1 MAGPLAV
8 IGAVTGGINALSS
21 LTGKKSGGSAA
32 AAPIDYYEQYGAQA
46 AAASSPLTAAMQG
59 LSVLQGGLG
68 GALGQQ
74 GAAIS
79 SAQLSVLKEAIEQAQ
94 TQTSAQAAEALGLVG
109 ASLDQQ
115 KALGE
120 AKLATELTAPQFT
133 SKAAEGALSGENAFA
148 QLLGQTNM
156 GLKALQES
164 TKADVAAD
172 QAKALGDVFRT
183 RALAEGQLALGA
195 QKLESGLTLQ
205 RGQTLSNLQQIQ
217 GQTQA
222 QMALRRQGN
231 QLAMAG
237 QRYFA

>member
-1 MAGPLAV
+1 MIPGLVSAG
-8 IGAVTGGINALSS
+8 IGALGSLFGG
-21 LTGKKSGGSAA
+21 GGGGGG
-32 AAPIDYYEQYGAQA
+32 AAPVDYYAQYGAQA

-59 LSVLQGGLG
+59 LSVLQGSLG

-94 TQTSAQAAEALGLVG
+94 KQTSTQASEALGLIG
-109 ASLDQQ
+109 TSLDQQ
-115 KALGE
+115 KALSQ
-120 AKLATELTAPQFT
+120 AKIAAELTAPQFT
-133 SKAAEGALSGENAFA
+133 SQAAGAALSGENQLA
-148 QLLGQTNM
+148 QLLGQTNT

-164 TKADVAAD
+164 TKASVAAD
-172 QAKALGDVFRT
+172 QAKVLGDVFRT
-183 RALAEGQLALGA
+183 RAAAEGQLALGA
-195 QKLESGLTLQ
+195 QKLESGLSLQ
-205 RGQTLSNLQQIQ
+205 QGQTLGDLQRIQ

>member
-1 MAGPLAV
+1 
-8 IGAVTGGINALSS
+8 
-21 LTGKKSGGSAA
+21 
-32 AAPIDYYEQYGAQA
+32 
-46 AAASSPLTAAMQG
+46 MQG
-59 LSVLQGGLG
+59 LGVLQYGLQ

-74 GAAIS
+74 GSAIA
-79 SAQLSVLKEAIEQAQ
+79 SAQLSVLTEALEQAQ
-94 TQTSAQAAEALGLVG
+94 KQTSAQASEALGLVG

-115 KALGE
+115 KALGQ

-148 QLLGQTNM
+148 QLLGQTNT

-183 RALAEGQLALGA
+183 RASAEGQLALGA
-195 QKLESGLTLQ
+195 QKLESGLSLQ
-205 RGQTLSNLQQIQ
+205 RGQTLADLQKIQ
-217 GQTQA
+217 GQTKA

>member
-1 MAGPLAV
+1 MAAPL
-8 IGAVTGGINALSS
+8 IGLATAGLGAISS
-21 LTGKKSGGSAA
+21 IAGKGKGSGSAA
-32 AAPIDYYEQYGAQA
+32 APVDYYEQYGAQA

-79 SAQLSVLKEAIEQAQ
+79 SAQLSILTEALQQAQ
-94 TQTSAQAAEALGLVG
+94 KQTSAQASEALGLVG
-109 ASLDQQ
+109 ASLEQQ

-133 SKAAEGALSGENAFA
+133 SKAAEGALSGENTLA
-148 QLLGQTNM
+148 QLLGQTNV

-164 TKADVAAD
+164 TKAGVAAD

-183 RALAEGQLALGA
+183 RASAEGQLALGA
-195 QKLESGLTLQ
+195 QKLESGLSLQ
-205 RGQTLSNLQQIQ
+205 RGQTLANLQQIQ

>member
-1 MAGPLAV
+1 MLPGLVSAG
-8 IGAVTGGINALSS
+8 IGALGSLFGG
-21 LTGKKSGGSAA
+21 GGGGGGG
-32 AAPIDYYEQYGAQA
+32 AAPVDYYAQYGAQA

-59 LSVLQGGLG
+59 LSVLQGSLG

-94 TQTSAQAAEALGLVG
+94 KQTSTQASEALGLIG
-109 ASLDQQ
+109 TSLEQQ
-115 KALGE
+115 KALSQ
-120 AKLATELTAPQFT
+120 AKIASELTAPQFT
-133 SKAAEGALSGENAFA
+133 SQAAGAALSGENQLA
-148 QLLGQTNM
+148 QLLGQTNT

-164 TKADVAAD
+164 TKASVAAD
-172 QAKALGDVFRT
+172 QAKVLGDVFRT
-183 RALAEGQLALGA
+183 RAAAEGQLALGA
-195 QKLESGLTLQ
+195 QRLESGLSLQ
-205 RGQTLSNLQQIQ
+205 QGQTLGDLQRIQ

>member
-1 MAGPLAV
+1 MAFPLAAV
-8 IGAVTGGINALSS
+8 GAVTGGINALSG
-21 LTGKKSGGSAA
+21 LFGKKSGGSAA

-46 AAASSPLTAAMQG
+46 AAASSPLTAA
-59 LSVLQGGLG
+59 
-68 GALGQQ
+68 
-74 GAAIS
+74 
-79 SAQLSVLKEAIEQAQ
+79 
-94 TQTSAQAAEALGLVG
+94 TEALGLVG

-115 KALGE
+115 KVLGQ

-148 QLLGQTNM
+148 QLLGQTNT

-183 RALAEGQLALGA
+183 RASAEGQLALGA

>member
-1 MAGPLAV
+1 MLGAITAGL
-8 IGAVTGGINALSS
+8 GAVSSIFGKGG
-21 LTGKKSGGSAA
+21 GGGSAA
-32 AAPIDYYEQYGAQA
+32 APVDYYEMYGAQA

-94 TQTSAQAAEALGLVG
+94 KQTSAQASEALGLVG

-115 KALGE
+115 KALSE
-120 AKLATELTAPQFT
+120 AKIATQLAAPTFT
-133 SKAAEGALSGENAFA
+133 NQAASAALAGENALA
-148 QLLGQTNM
+148 QLLGQTNV
-156 GLKALQES
+156 GLQALQES
-164 TKADVAAD
+164 TKASVAAE
-172 QAKALGDVFRT
+172 QAKTLGDVFKT
-183 RALAEGQLALGA
+183 RASAEGQLALGA
-195 QKLESGLTLQ
+195 QALESNLQLQ
-205 RGQTLSNLQQIQ
+205 RGQTLGDLTRIK
-217 GQTQA
+217 GQTEA

>member
-1 MAGPLAV
+1 MALPALVGAGISALGSLA
-8 IGAVTGGINALSS
+8 GG
-21 LTGKKSGGSAA
+21 GGGGGRG
-32 AAPIDYYEQYGAQA
+32 AAPVDYYAQYGAEA
-46 AAASSPLTAAMQG
+46 AAASSPLTAAIQG
-59 LSVLQGGLG
+59 LTVLQGSLG
-68 GALGQQ
+68 GALAQQ
-74 GAAIS
+74 GSAIS

-94 TQTSAQAAEALGLVG
+94 KQTSTQASEALGLVG
-109 ASLDQQ
+109 TSLEQQ
-115 KALGE
+115 KALSQ
-120 AKLATELTAPQFT
+120 AKIASELTAPQFT
-133 SKAAEGALSGENAFA
+133 SQAAGAALSGENQLA
-148 QLLGQTNM
+148 QLLGQTNT

-164 TKADVAAD
+164 TKASVAAD

-183 RALAEGQLALGA
+183 RAAAEGQLALGA

-205 RGQTLSNLQQIQ
+205 RGQTLGDLQRIQ